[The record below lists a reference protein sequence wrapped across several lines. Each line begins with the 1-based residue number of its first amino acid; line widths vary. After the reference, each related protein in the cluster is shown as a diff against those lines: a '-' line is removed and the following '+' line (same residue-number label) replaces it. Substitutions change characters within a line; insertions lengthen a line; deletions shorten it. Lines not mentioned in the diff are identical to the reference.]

1 MEPLIII
8 LNGLGFE
15 IHIGEDPDEIKVAG
29 YYHIEGEGMVIGHW
43 SMAAA
48 NTMKVANGHGFYRD
62 GFRDFSDFE
71 DTDTIVE
78 FLTVWTKW
86 FQNKG

>member
-1 MEPLIII
+1 VEDLINI
-8 LNGLGFE
+8 LNGHGFE
-15 IHIGEDPDEIKVAG
+15 IKIGQHPDEINGHG

-48 NTMKVANGHGFYRD
+48 NTMKVSNVHGFYCD

-71 DTDTIVE
+71 GTDTIVE
-78 FLTVWTKW
+78 FLTLWTKW
-86 FQNKG
+86 FKNKG